1 MIELTTA
8 QFIILLGLS
17 AGQLAT
23 LAGIFLRL
31 GRVGAR
37 LDDHDRRLRT
47 LEGKPA

>member
-1 MIELTTA
+1 MIELTTP
-8 QFIILLGLS
+8 QFLILLGVS
-17 AGQLAT
+17 GAQLAT

-37 LDDHDRRLRT
+37 LDDHGRRLRI